1 MSHSHSAPLILSEA
15 LDLADTWHPVF
26 KLLGDRT
33 RLRLLVALHH
43 GGPSKRTVQELAD
56 VTETR
61 VVTASAALN
70 LMSDAGIVQAER
82 QGREMRY
89 SLVDPQVHQVLHHI
103 GALHEH

>member
-1 MSHSHSAPLILSEA
+1 MNHSHAEPLSLDAA
-15 LDLADTWHPVF
+15 LELADSWHPLF

-43 GGPSKRTVQELAD
+43 GGPSQRTVQELAD
-56 VTETR
+56 VTDTR

-70 LMSDAGIVQAER
+70 LMADAGLVIAER
-82 QGREMRY
+82 RGREIRY
-89 SLVDPQVHQVLHHI
+89 ALKDPQIHQVLHHI

>member
-1 MSHSHSAPLILSEA
+1 MSHSHSAPLSLDGA
-15 LDLADTWHPVF
+15 LNLADSWHLLF

-43 GGPSKRTVQELAD
+43 GGPSQRTVQELAD

-70 LMSDAGIVQAER
+70 LMANAGLIQAER
-82 QGREMRY
+82 HGREMRY
-89 SLVDPQVHQVLHHI
+89 SLVDPQVHQVLHDI
-103 GALHEH
+103 GALHGH

>member
-1 MSHSHSAPLILSEA
+1 MSHSHSAPLTLSDA

-43 GGPSKRTVQELAD
+43 GGPSQRTVQELAD

-70 LMSDAGIVQAER
+70 LMADAGIVQAER

-89 SLVDPQVHQVLHHI
+89 SLVDPRVHRMLHHI